1 MKIVHFIGSIDK
13 NAGGTATYIQLL
25 SAELIKYAVLVVV
38 TAKTSDPLELKGVKV
53 YDLNLGLTR
62 LWSLKN
68 EFTKIISNEKP
79 DVVHINGIWDP
90 QNWIFQQVCIEHKI
104 RVLLSPHG
112 MLEPYILQR
121 NSLKK
126 KLALALYQKKAIQS
140 ADYIHA
146 TAPAELKQIR
156 RLGFSSPAKIIPN
169 GIDICDVISKNKIDS
184 FKNEIN
190 ILFLSRIHPKKGLEI
205 LIEAI
210 SCLSVSNLKITIAGE
225 GEDIYI
231 EQLKNLC
238 IEKEVDH
245 LFDFVGGVYGKKK
258 WKLYAEADF
267 FVLPTYSENF
277 GIVIIEALAAGVPVI
292 TTQGTPWEELVA
304 NNCGWWI
311 ELSVPNLTK
320 TIQEALALPQKERI
334 KMSENGISLVKRKY
348 QIQAVAQNTFDFY
361 KNIIT
366 NQVEAYSN

>member
-1 MKIVHFIGSIDK
+1 MKVVHFIGSIDK
-13 NAGGTATYIQLL
+13 NSGGTAIYIQLL
-25 SAELIKYAVLVVV
+25 SAELIKYADLVVV
-38 TAKTSDPLELKGVKV
+38 TAKTSNPLELKGVKV
-53 YDLNLGLTR
+53 YDLNLGLSR
-62 LWSLKN
+62 WWFLKKDFKN
-68 EFTKIISNEKP
+68 ILLNEKP

-90 QNWIFQQVCIEHKI
+90 QNWLFQQACIEQNIK
-104 RVLLSPHG
+104 VLLSPHG
-112 MLEPYILQR
+112 MLEPYILKK

-140 ADYIHA
+140 ANYLHA
-146 TAPAELKQIR
+146 TAYAELKQIR

-169 GIDICDVISKNKIDS
+169 GIDICEVISKNEIES
-184 FKNEIN
+184 PENENN
-190 ILFLSRIHPKKGLEI
+190 ILFLSRIHPKKGIEI
-205 LIEAI
+205 LIKSI
-210 SCLSVSNLKITIAGE
+210 SCLNDPNLKITIAGE
-225 GEDIYI
+225 GEDVYI

-245 LFDFVGGVYGKKK
+245 LFDFVGGVYGKQK

-311 ELSVPNLTK
+311 DLSVPNLTD
-320 TIQEALALPQKERI
+320 TIKEALALSQKERI
-334 KMSENGISLVKRKY
+334 KMRENGIRLVKKKY
-348 QIQAVAQNTFDFY
+348 QIKAVAQNTFDFY
-361 KNIIT
+361 KNIVSKQIG
-366 NQVEAYSN
+366 VYSY